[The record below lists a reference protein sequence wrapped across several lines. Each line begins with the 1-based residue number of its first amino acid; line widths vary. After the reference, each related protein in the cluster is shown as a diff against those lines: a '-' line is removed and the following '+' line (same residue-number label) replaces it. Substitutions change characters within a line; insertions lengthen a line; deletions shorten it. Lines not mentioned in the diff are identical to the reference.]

1 LKIGYKKARNY
12 SSIAYKTKQTNQQL
26 EISIMQLNK
35 SELRQILI
43 KQRRSLTPEVWRE
56 NSDRLCQNLQSL
68 PIFRSAQTI
77 LAYFSVRQEPD
88 LSPLFED
95 NSRRWGFS
103 RCVGKSLEWHLV
115 RSSALLQMNAYG
127 IKEPLP
133 NTPKI
138 EAKHV
143 DLILVPAV
151 ACDRRGY
158 RLGYGGGYY
167 DRLFSSSK
175 WQNIPKIGIVFDFA
189 YLSELPNDPWDK
201 KLNFVCTEK
210 ESQAQ

>member
-1 LKIGYKKARNY
+1 
-12 SSIAYKTKQTNQQL
+12 
-26 EISIMQLNK
+26 MQLDK
-35 SELRQILI
+35 SELRQIII
-43 KQRRSLTPEVWRE
+43 KQRRSLAPEVWRE

-77 LAYFSVRQEPD
+77 LAYFSIRQEPD
-88 LSPLFED
+88 LSLLFEA
-95 NSRRWGFS
+95 NSRRWGFP

-115 RSSALLQMNAYG
+115 RWLRLDGVQSSDLLQRNAYG

-133 NTPKI
+133 DAPKI
-138 EAKHV
+138 EAKQV

-158 RLGYGGGYY
+158 RLGYGGGFY
-167 DRLFSSSK
+167 DRLFSSSE

-201 KLNFVCTEK
+201 KLNFVCTEN
-210 ESQAQ
+210 ESQTQ